1 MGESYS
7 FTMCKQ
13 FYRCQ
18 RKLPSMTENR
28 YQVSTTKTSFRIV
41 EGIRDNPG
49 TGVSQLARDLDLS
62 KGAVYKHLRTLAD
75 LGYLVREDDGYY
87 ISNQFLSL
95 GIHSRT
101 RLPLEDIRP
110 AVRNLTDT
118 TSHVANFIAHENDR
132 GIYALQIEPT
142 NDVSTD
148 ITEGDVAP
156 LHATAGGKAI
166 LAFLSEEERADVLDG
181 YRLSKYTDNT
191 ITDRSELKRELRSV
205 RGKRVAFDREEYQ
218 VGHQC
223 VASPVTDQDGD
234 PIGAVSVTGYD
245 MFGKHL
251 EEDVTGLVISAAKS
265 IENGLLSQ

>member
-1 MGESYS
+1 
-7 FTMCKQ
+7 
-13 FYRCQ
+13 
-18 RKLPSMTENR
+18 MTENTNH
-28 YQVSTTKTSFRIV
+28 VSTTKTSFRIV

-49 TGVSQLARDLDLS
+49 AGVSQLARDLDLS
-62 KGAVYKHLRTLAD
+62 KGAVYKHLQTLVD

-95 GIHSRT
+95 GIHSRM

-118 TSHVANFIAHENDR
+118 TSHVANFIARENNR
-132 GIYALQIEPT
+132 GMYALQFEPT
-142 NDVSTD
+142 KDVSTN
-148 ITEGDVAP
+148 IAEGDVAP

-166 LAFLSEEERADVLDG
+166 LAFLSEEERMEVLDSYG
-181 YRLSKYTDNT
+181 LAQYTENT
-191 ITDRSELKRELRSV
+191 ITDRRELERELKSV
-205 RGKRVAFDREEYQ
+205 RGRRVSFDREEYQ
-218 VGHQC
+218 VGHHC

-234 PIGAVSVTGYD
+234 PIGAVSVTGYQL
-245 MFGKHL
+245 FGKHL